1 MGTSSLICHNMRLN
15 TLAALFCF
23 FNGTLA
29 GFVPNLRRTDNWV
42 DICKDGFSHENDCCH
57 LNKNATVDEG
67 MLSHEYLIMGIA
79 RKYEDQSMRCLMNG
93 MSDSDHHSYQ
103 LLTLETRKE
112 YNCVMQY
119 LAKEK
124 TTMTSFYIGLEA
136 GQDQKNIFE
145 WKAPIDP
152 DNDGKTLTFG
162 AWAPSAPAGKG
173 ECVQVMKSGTM
184 DGLWVDTPC
193 TTLLPA
199 ICERFS
205 TPTTTTTSTTVPTT
219 STTTTTTSTT
229 VATTSTTTATTS
241 TTAATTSPTAA
252 TTSTTG
258 ATTSTTA

>member
-1 MGTSSLICHNMRLN
+1 
-15 TLAALFCF
+15 
-23 FNGTLA
+23 
-29 GFVPNLRRTDNWV
+29 
-42 DICKDGFSHENDCCH
+42 
-57 LNKNATVDEG
+57 
-67 MLSHEYLIMGIA
+67 
-79 RKYEDQSMRCLMNG
+79 MRCLMNG

-124 TTMTSFYIGLEA
+124 TALTSFYIGLEA

-145 WKAPIDP
+145 WKAPIDL
-152 DNDGKTLTFG
+152 DNDGETLTFS

-199 ICERFS
+199 ICERYEYNCVMQYLAKEK
-205 TPTTTTTSTTVPTT
+205 TTMTSFYI
-219 STTTTTTSTT
+219 
-229 VATTSTTTATTS
+229 
-241 TTAATTSPTAA
+241 
-252 TTSTTG
+252 G
-258 ATTSTTA
+258 LE